1 MTICESCNQVMNN
14 LGGPD
19 AAHQLMAC
27 PTCGTRAAGE
37 VSPSAHAYQA
47 LADKAA
53 TDHQDSSRK

>member
-27 PTCGTRAAGE
+27 PSCGARVQGE
-37 VSPSAHAYQA
+37 VSESAYAYQA
-47 LADKAA
+47 MADQAA